1 VPARILIA
9 DDSQVVRQS
18 LNSLIS
24 EHPDWVVC
32 GEAPNGN
39 EAVQLAE
46 QFKPDLIILDMAMPG
61 LNGLLA
67 CAQIVRASPLIPIVI
82 YTLHQSSQVDLEGKK
97 AGARRVLSK
106 SDDAHELIRCI
117 EELLAETLGVT
128 PYSDGPQ
135 PTGSADVAADL
146 KTNATR
152 VDQKSDSKRN
162 AKGA

>member
-32 GEAPNGN
+32 GEAPNGT

-61 LNGLLA
+61 LNGLMA
-67 CAQIVRASPLIPIVI
+67 CAQILRASPLIPIVI

-97 AGARRVLSK
+97 AGARQVLSK

-128 PYSDGPQ
+128 PYSDRPQ

-146 KTNATR
+146 KTNAPR
-152 VDQKSDSKRN
+152 LDQKSHPKTN